1 MALYSKGLDLLNLH
15 IHFGREMQKKLP
27 IQFDVAQQS
36 RERVYTKITKIS
48 ISQSNRCLKH
58 HKNNIKNAPFS
69 GAAIFAITYHKTL
82 IINTDVCLNLLFC
95 KLVENGLV
103 RHNAEQK

>member
-36 RERVYTKITKIS
+36 REKVYTKIAKIS

-58 HKNNIKNAPFS
+58 HKNNFKKMHHSLVQP
-69 GAAIFAITYHKTL
+69 TL
-82 IINTDVCLNLLFC
+82 QSHII
-95 KLVENGLV
+95 
-103 RHNAEQK
+103 RH